1 MKHFPDVSDAA
12 EFLERRQLA
21 SRLGRL
27 HVSFVSPTEGG
38 GGEGGG
44 GEVAANVQWSPPRI
58 YKLPYLDNDS
68 QSHRIT
74 LFTDQENSQSG
85 LKEPN

>member
-1 MKHFPDVSDAA
+1 MEDGACSTRSADGSSLARLPLGRAAIAATQSVAEEWMKHFPDVSDAA

-38 GGEGGG
+38 GGGGG
-44 GEVAANVQWSPPRI
+44 GGWS
-58 YKLPYLDNDS
+58 NFF
-68 QSHRIT
+68 H
-74 LFTDQENSQSG
+74 
-85 LKEPN
+85 